1 MIELT
6 TRTLVK
12 TISWRTYTTLVGII
26 TAYLLTRNFVI
37 SGSIAFSQLVINTIL
52 YAIHERVWLKVKWG
66 IHNLSESRS
75 RTIFKTVVWRIIMFA
90 TATGITYFFT
100 GNLTTSG
107 NFATIQLVVNTL
119 LNILHERIWN
129 SIKWQRL

>member
-12 TISWRTYTTLVGII
+12 TISWRTYTTLVGVI

-37 SGSIAFSQLVINTIL
+37 SGSIALSQLIINTIL

-66 IHNLSESRS
+66 IVDLSEKHS
-75 RTIFKTVVWRIIMFA
+75 RTIIKTIVWRVIMFA

-100 GNLTTSG
+100 GSLTTSG
-107 NFATIQLVVNTL
+107 SFATIQLVVNTS
-119 LNILHERIWN
+119 LNIIHERIWN
-129 SIKWQRL
+129 SIKWQKL